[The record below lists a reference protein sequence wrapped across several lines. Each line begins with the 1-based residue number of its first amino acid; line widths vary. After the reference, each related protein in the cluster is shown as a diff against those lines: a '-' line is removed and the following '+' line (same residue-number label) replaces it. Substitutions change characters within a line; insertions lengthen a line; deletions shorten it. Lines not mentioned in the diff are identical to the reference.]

1 MNKFDISNVLIQNI
15 KLGTLAIKSEQD
27 EIMRLQTHNLSYFLG
42 KNLFGDDSSQNIL
55 VCKPAFHMLQLK
67 KGKDT
72 NYVFSGKS
80 NSVVTSNL
88 TPLYTDFFHNIKLS
102 GNILEIKFDK
112 DSFPVERNN
121 YTTKVVKA
129 YIFYDLDP

>member
-1 MNKFDISNVLIQNI
+1 MNKVGISNVLIQNI

-27 EIMRLQTHNLSYFLG
+27 EIMRLQTHNYFLG

-55 VCKPAFHMLQLK
+55 VCKPVFHMLQLK

-112 DSFPVERNN
+112 DSFPVEQNN